1 MASCRLSL
9 CTSSIASDHLGT
21 DALRRTN
28 VLVTAIRVVN
38 DTRCYRSP
46 HAPAFVQDIE
56 KAIITQRGFLYTER
70 AFLLFRTRFLTVD
83 PALGLP
89 SHVLPYVIS
98 LTYDNEIMVAKEIGR
113 ASCRERVCQ
122 YVAMSAEPSSCS
134 YHAFSW
140 SAPSGEGIFH
150 DRTMIVGQ
158 KGAQPCQLR
167 FEDCPQLPFSAE
179 TKTIGICIELQPA

>member
-9 CTSSIASDHLGT
+9 CTSSIASDHLRT

-28 VLVTAIRVVN
+28 VLVTAIRVAN

-70 AFLLFRTRFLTVD
+70 AFLLFPTRFLTVD

-98 LTYDNEIMVAKEIGR
+98 LTYDNEIMVAKGTSDNALLPNVRTPQGNVCR
-113 ASCRERVCQ
+113 AIVLLVSCLLLASTVWRR
-122 YVAMSAEPSSCS
+122 Y
-134 YHAFSW
+134 FS
-140 SAPSGEGIFH
+140 
-150 DRTMIVGQ
+150 
-158 KGAQPCQLR
+158 
-167 FEDCPQLPFSAE
+167 
-179 TKTIGICIELQPA
+179 